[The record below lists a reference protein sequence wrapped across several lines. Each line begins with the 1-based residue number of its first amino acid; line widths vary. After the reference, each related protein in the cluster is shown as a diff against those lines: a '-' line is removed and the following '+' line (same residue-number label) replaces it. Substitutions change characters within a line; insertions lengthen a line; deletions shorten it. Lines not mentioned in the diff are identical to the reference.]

1 MAVSARRLGLWG
13 FAVIGGVLIVQALR
27 LLAESSGL
35 DWAIAVMA
43 LICVAA
49 IEYNR
54 FPLSRAPHRTPV
66 VSLPVLV
73 LPALSATVP
82 LGSAAGLVAL
92 GVIVALVR
100 TRRRM
105 VVLYGAGLAG
115 AGTLVAVG
123 VSLLASEGGMPGPV
137 AAAVATLAYLAFV
150 LVVELLRL
158 GSFRS
163 TRTEAAADHPTIMG
177 DTELRGGLT
186 TMSPKRLGTVA
197 LAGMAVSALADYA
210 SNNGVPFFALGSA
223 AENSVVVLVLL
234 VLLSLLAQ
242 LAIRSVI
249 MRQRLRGLIVGAMR
263 LSETGRHSTPTT
275 IDLSDPNAATPSV
288 IETLYR
294 SVMRSVGVE
303 QVGLRDT
310 PPGPTE
316 IGARIRLTK
325 EVTRF
330 VVARRDPMDK
340 PFSAEDSDLL
350 SALAFTANVVIKD
363 RYNIG
368 GLTARANTD
377 ALTGLPNY
385 GAFKAALANIN
396 DHRQYSEALAVL
408 FIDLDDFKLLNDRYG
423 HDVGDRVL
431 SELGRRLAKVVRAG
445 DVVARVGGDEFII
458 ILTRL
463 MSLAQAKLLAERVM
477 EETSRRL
484 TVGPVTFSPVLS
496 IGLAYSAHRETDVS
510 QLVKDAD
517 HSMLAIKK
525 WRRSSGGV
533 AEESTL
539 NISAHRS
546 SEMNDIVAQAIDD
559 EKLEL
564 VFQPIVSLI
573 TGQIWA
579 FEALVRYTH
588 PVLGIVSP
596 ASLVQKAKDIGKLDD
611 LTRQVASKA
620 MRAAAEFRLAQPSI
634 VCVTVNIDANQL
646 MPERVGSF
654 IESLAVEYPALSL
667 CLELNERSVSRVSD
681 AVRNQA
687 ERLRDM
693 GVLVA
698 LDDYGS
704 QGSSVD
710 ALVRVP
716 MDILKIDRTL
726 ADNLTDVRQQE
737 ILRALQGFGDNLEY
751 SMIVEGVESAETAAR
766 LASLG
771 IRSAQ
776 GYYFGSP
783 QGMEATLNRLEAFG
797 AAAIVPTAAAHEK
810 PVERAVS
817 DNVSTAPIDQPAGSL
832 PMGMQAAEQL
842 AVFAVGARSA
852 AQAADGPARE
862 DSASA

>member
-13 FAVIGGVLIVQALR
+13 FAGIGAALIGQAL
-27 LLAESSGL
+27 LLLGGSSGM

-43 LICVAA
+43 LICVATL
-49 IEYNR
+49 EYNR

-73 LPALSATVP
+73 LPALAASVP
-82 LGSAAGLVAL
+82 FGTAAGLVAL
-92 GVIVALVR
+92 GVLLALVR
-100 TRRRM
+100 TRQLV

-115 AGTLVAVG
+115 AGSMVSVG
-123 VSLLASEGGMPGPV
+123 VSLLLGDAGMLHPAASALG
-137 AAAVATLAYLAFV
+137 TLAYLVFV
-150 LVVELLRL
+150 LAVELLRV
-158 GSFRS
+158 GSFRGTS
-163 TRTEAAADHPTIMG
+163 VDAAVD
-177 DTELRGGLT
+177 ELTMMTGSQVSGGLAT
-186 TMSPKRLGTVA
+186 ISPARLGAVA
-197 LAGMAVSALADYA
+197 FAGVVTSALASYA
-210 SNNGVPFFALGSA
+210 SSSGVPLFALGSA
-223 AENSVVVLVLL
+223 AQNSVVVLVLL
-234 VLLSLLAQ
+234 VLLSVLAQ
-242 LAIRSVI
+242 SLIRGVV
-249 MRQRLRGLIVGAMR
+249 MRRRLRGLIVGAMR
-263 LSETGRHSTPTT
+263 LAETGRHSTPAA
-275 IDLSDPNAATPSV
+275 IDLNDPNAATPSV

-294 SVMRSVGVE
+294 SVLRSVGVE

-310 PPGPTE
+310 PPGVGE
-316 IGARIRLTK
+316 IGARIRLSK
-325 EVTRF
+325 DVTRF

-340 PFSAEDSDLL
+340 HFSPEDSDLL
-350 SALAFTANVVIKD
+350 GALAFTANVVIKD

-385 GAFKAALANIN
+385 GAFKEALANIN
-396 DHRQYSEALAVL
+396 DHREYSEALAVL

-431 SELGRRLAKVVRAG
+431 SELGRRLRKVVRNG
-445 DVVARVGGDEFII
+445 DVVARVGGDEFVI

-463 MSLAQAKLLAERVM
+463 VSLAQAKLLAERVM

-484 TVGPVTFSPVLS
+484 TVGPVTFAPVLS

-525 WRRSSGGV
+525 WRRGGGI
-533 AEESTL
+533 AEESTI

-546 SEMNDIVAQAIDD
+546 SEMNDIVARAIDD
-559 EKLEL
+559 EQLEL
-564 VFQPIVSLI
+564 VFQPIVSLV

-588 PVLGIVSP
+588 PVLGVVSP

-611 LTRQVASKA
+611 LTRQVAGKA
-620 MRAAAEFRLAQPSI
+620 MRAAAEFRLAQASI

-646 MPERVGSF
+646 MPDRVGSF
-654 IESLAVEYPALSL
+654 IEALVVEYPALSL
-667 CLELNERSVSRVSD
+667 CLELNERSVSRVSET
-681 AVRNQA
+681 VRDQA

-716 MDILKIDRTL
+716 MDILKIDRSL
-726 ADNLTDVRQQE
+726 ADNLADVRQQE

-751 SMIVEGVESAETAAR
+751 SMIVEGVESAETAAN

-783 QGMEATLNRLEAFG
+783 RGLEATLSRLEAFG
-797 AAAIVPTAAAHEK
+797 SAAVVPASVAHETQAEP
-810 PVERAVS
+810 PVV
-817 DNVSTAPIDQPAGSL
+817 DDVSTAPIEQQGQNHPL
-832 PMGMQAAEQL
+832 GMQAAEQFAL
-842 AVFAVGARSA
+842 FAAEQRAVAEA
-852 AQAADGPARE
+852 ALE
-862 DSASA
+862 DSASG